1 MVILT
6 GILNFFK
13 AAFSAKYIAVT
24 FAVIIVGLFI
34 WNIQTSKSLTK
45 KISILEQN
53 SLLDKNNR
61 EALMD
66 TISNRVDKKVNK
78 SIGEKMGYVV
88 TSVGDLQNYNKNL
101 YSEFKSMG
109 NTVSGIQSQLS
120 INLPTIIS
128 AVSKPITDPKDS
140 TKMLIPWNF
149 SHSDPGLSQVLVGK
163 TQFRLLNNRILSPII
178 STLDTNKIS
187 ISLNYGFIE
196 KDGKYIVQA
205 NSPSKLISFTELNG
219 ALVLDKFPQTTVTNQ
234 NPWSFGPYMGVGLN
248 TDLTG
253 QNSRFGWSIG
263 IGASYNFFSKIKGG
277 KLFK

>member
-78 SIGEKMGYVV
+78 SIKLEL
-88 TSVGDLQNYNKNL
+88 S
-101 YSEFKSMG
+101 
-109 NTVSGIQSQLS
+109 LS
-120 INLPTIIS
+120 IYL
-128 AVSKPITDPKDS
+128 
-140 TKMLIPWNF
+140 
-149 SHSDPGLSQVLVGK
+149 H
-163 TQFRLLNNRILSPII
+163 
-178 STLDTNKIS
+178 
-187 ISLNYGFIE
+187 
-196 KDGKYIVQA
+196 
-205 NSPSKLISFTELNG
+205 
-219 ALVLDKFPQTTVTNQ
+219 
-234 NPWSFGPYMGVGLN
+234 
-248 TDLTG
+248 
-253 QNSRFGWSIG
+253 
-263 IGASYNFFSKIKGG
+263 
-277 KLFK
+277 LF

>member
-149 SHSDPGLSQVLVGK
+149 SHSDPGLNQVLVGK